1 MENGIIHRYDPTPL
15 IEERNEFVAKAE
27 NILQQLEELM
37 RSSET
42 ARLGWIQLSDNIH
55 RVGWSYMRAGGKDNT
70 TPQAV
75 IDGQLWT
82 DYLKRTGLWDHLPDR
97 YRQSFIDWRFDKAH
111 EAPEFTQENVEQF
124 VQQLHDTR
132 WDWLSERILDAFGYA
147 SKYHKSNQAHKI
159 GDKVILKGGFWHDQQ
174 RKVQGIE
181 SVVYHVMNDTVTL
194 KDRLDTN
201 RQAAGTTI
209 ENKYMKIKKFQNENV
224 HITWTEEGKE
234 AVRRMNEVL
243 ALGASRKLG
252 R

>member
-1 MENGIIHRYDPTPL
+1 MSNDIIHRYDPSQL
-15 IEERNEFVAKAE
+15 IEERTEFIAKAE
-27 NILQQLEELM
+27 SILNQIEGLM
-37 RSSET
+37 KSSET
-42 ARLGWIQLSDNIH
+42 ARKGWAQVAENIH
-55 RVGWSYMRAGGKDNT
+55 RVGWTYMRTGGKANT
-70 TPQAV
+70 TPQSV

-82 DYLKRTGLWDHLPDR
+82 DYLVQTGFWDHLPDR
-97 YRQSFIDWRFDKAH
+97 YRHTFTDWRNEKAH
-111 EAPEFTQENVEQF
+111 EAPAFTHENITQF
-124 VQQLHDTR
+124 MQQLHDTR

-147 SKYHKSNQAHKI
+147 SKYHKSNAAHKI

-181 SVVYHVMNDTVTL
+181 SVVYHIMGDTVPM